1 MKQYQYDLAA
11 LILRI
16 TIGIM
21 FLAHGLTKLLVFTPA
36 GTAQFFASLGLPEF
50 LAYLTI
56 VFEIGGGIC
65 LVLGILVQI
74 ISWLTFLQMIVISFI
89 HSSNGWSF
97 GNAGGGW
104 EYPAFMSLTAL
115 SLALIGSGRFTV
127 LARIKNRK
135 TIED

>member
-65 LVLGILVQI
+65 LVIGILVQI

>member
-115 SLALIGSGRFTV
+115 SLALIGSGKFTV
-127 LARIKNRK
+127 LARIKNQK
-135 TIED
+135 IIED

>member
-21 FLAHGLTKLLVFTPA
+21 FLTHGLTKLLVFTPA

-127 LARIKNRK
+127 LARIKNQK

>member
-65 LVLGILVQI
+65 LVLGILVRI
-74 ISWLTFLQMIVISFI
+74 ISWLAFIQMIVISFI

-115 SLALIGSGRFTV
+115 SLALIGSGKFTV
-127 LARIKNRK
+127 LARIKNQK

>member
-115 SLALIGSGRFTV
+115 SLALIGSGKFTV
-127 LARIKNRK
+127 LARIKNQK

>member
-135 TIED
+135 TI

>member
-56 VFEIGGGIC
+56 VFEIGSGIC

>member
-65 LVLGILVQI
+65 LVLGILVHYQLASI
-74 ISWLTFLQMIVISFI
+74 PTNDCYQFYSF
-89 HSSNGWSF
+89 F
-97 GNAGGGW
+97 
-104 EYPAFMSLTAL
+104 
-115 SLALIGSGRFTV
+115 
-127 LARIKNRK
+127 
-135 TIED
+135 